1 MGLLAARLRLH
12 AALCVGAPL
21 PRVPSAAAAS
31 GAALLWVIEALAH
44 CARNDDACAAQL
56 VSLLPVLLDR
66 AAVAA
71 GAAAPGGGGGCDG
84 GMHIPMGGAGVGAGD
99 GVCGVGAAALHAL
112 ASYVAVACAPPIGI
126 CIPPSQPPPPP
137 GAAARPSAGAAAW
150 SVLRASAAARAALGD
165 LVIDAVLRPAAAA
178 APLAA
183 CLRYLT
189 AAAARAGGGGD
200 SAAAR
205 VSQCRD
211 WLLGLLRLCCAAA
224 AAAPSRCAELAAAYT
239 APCEAA
245 GGALCA
251 LLRARAAVELGAY
264 AEVRCGRGAPRDSAR
279 GCSVLA

>member
-21 PRVPSAAAAS
+21 PRAPSAAAAS

-66 AAVAA
+66 AAVA
-71 GAAAPGGGGGCDG
+71 
-84 GMHIPMGGAGVGAGD
+84 
-99 GVCGVGAAALHAL
+99 
-112 ASYVAVACAPPIGI
+112 
-126 CIPPSQPPPPP
+126 
-137 GAAARPSAGAAAW
+137 AGAAAW